1 MPDIFYFYCFSLP
14 LFLNCF
20 LLFEG
25 NHLHLFADSHCCVC
39 FTNQDEVR
47 LLFFSKSL
55 SSRNCQLKG
64 LFEFLKYLYFCNLAG
79 FSGYFSSIYI
89 IGWAKTACKAIILMG
104 RSSNLKAR
112 PQYDKTCLQQQSFY
126 SLLVPLLRL
135 LVKRSTDTAL
145 VYKEI
150 FNSNWI
156 P

>member
-1 MPDIFYFYCFSLP
+1 MVSNKLLAYVP
-14 LFLNCF
+14 NCF
-20 LLFEG
+20 LTFFLRDTKC
-25 NHLHLFADSHCCVC
+25 ADTFPS
-39 FTNQDEVR
+39 
-47 LLFFSKSL
+47 FFSKSL

-64 LFEFLKYLYFCNLAG
+64 LFEFLKYLYFFNLAG

-135 LVKRSTDTAL
+135 LVKRSTDTAP